1 MAAETSG
8 VSGAPLSELVARFG
22 GELIGDGQA
31 RVRQVGTLE
40 GAGPDQIAF
49 FSNPRYRSSLRS
61 TRAGAVILSRPF
73 AGETSRPRIVAD
85 NPYAYYAKVAAYLNP
100 PPKAVPGVHP
110 SAVVDPT
117 ARVPASATVG
127 ACARIGAGAALG
139 EGARVLDGCS
149 VGERVSI
156 GEETL
161 LYPGVVVYHDCVIG
175 RRCILHA
182 GAVIGA
188 DGFGMALE
196 NGRWLKI
203 PQLGRVVIG
212 DDVEIGANT
221 TIDRGAIEDTVIE
234 DGVKIDNQVQI
245 GHNCRI
251 GAHSAIAGCAGIA
264 GSTRV
269 GRHCRIGGAAMI
281 QGHIEIADHTDVSG
295 GTTILKSID
304 TPGVYTSIFPFLP
317 HREWLKNAP
326 HLRRLEEMARE
337 LKELKARLARLERNA
352 P

>member
-1 MAAETSG
+1 MAG
-8 VSGAPLSELVARFG
+8 VSDPQGVSLSDLVARFG
-22 GELIGDGQA
+22 GELIGDGSV

-40 GAGPDQIAF
+40 GAGPDRIAF
-49 FSNPRYRSSLRS
+49 FSHPRYRSSLRL
-61 TRAGAVILSRPF
+61 TRAVAVILARPF
-73 AGETSRPRIVAD
+73 AGETARPRIVTD

-100 PPKAVPGVHP
+100 PHKAVPGVHP

-117 ARVPASATVG
+117 ARVPASAVIG
-127 ACARIGAGAALG
+127 AHTRIGAGVVVG
-139 EGARVLDGCS
+139 EGVQVLDGCS
-149 VGERVSI
+149 IGDQVSI
-156 GEETL
+156 GEDTL
-161 LYPGVVVYHDCVIG
+161 LYPGVVVYPGCVIG

-203 PQLGRVVIG
+203 PQIGRVVIG

-221 TIDRGAIEDTVIE
+221 TIDRGTIEDTVIE
-234 DGVKIDNQVQI
+234 DGVKIDNLVQI

-251 GAHSAIAGCAGIA
+251 GAHSAIAGCVGIA
-264 GSTRV
+264 GSTKV

-281 QGHIEIADHTDVSG
+281 QGHIEIADNTDISG

-304 TPGVYTSIFPFLP
+304 APGVYTSIFPFLP
-317 HREWLKNAP
+317 HREWLKNAAHIR
-326 HLRRLEEMARE
+326 HLDELARE
-337 LKELKARLARLERNA
+337 VRELKARLDQLERSA
-352 P
+352 R